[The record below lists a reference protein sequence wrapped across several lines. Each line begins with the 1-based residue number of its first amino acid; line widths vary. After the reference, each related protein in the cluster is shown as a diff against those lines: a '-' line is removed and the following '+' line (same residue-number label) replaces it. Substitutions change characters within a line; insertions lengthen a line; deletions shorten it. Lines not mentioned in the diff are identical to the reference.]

1 MNIVRIALVEDD
13 ERLRGLLIAH
23 LEATPGIRCIA
34 AYGDAESAIR
44 DVPDKKP
51 DIILMDINLP
61 GISGIEAIR
70 MMKPAMPTTDF
81 VILTVFEDNK
91 RIFEAL
97 EAGAVGY
104 LLKST
109 SPNDLVEALHEVRR
123 GGSPTSAPI
132 ARKIV
137 QSFQRHPVPETALEA
152 LTEREDEV
160 LTQLAR
166 GFTYKEISQNLFIS
180 RDTVHSHIRNIYR
193 KLHVRSRTEAVV
205 KFLNKQV

>member
-1 MNIVRIALVEDD
+1 MTPIRIALVEDD

-23 LEATPGIRCIA
+23 LEAAEGIRCIA
-34 AYGDAESAIR
+34 AYGDAESAVM
-44 DVPDKKP
+44 DVPEKTP
-51 DIILMDINLP
+51 DMVLMDINLP
-61 GISGIEAIR
+61 GMSGIDAIR
-70 MMKPAMPTTDF
+70 ILKPTLPATDF

-97 EAGAVGY
+97 EVGAVGY

-109 SPNDLVEALHEVRR
+109 SPKDLIEALHEVRR

-137 QSFQRHPVPETALEA
+137 QSFQRNPVPTSIHEA

>member
-1 MNIVRIALVEDD
+1 MSLIRIVLVEDD
-13 ERLRGLLIAH
+13 ERLRGLLVSH
-23 LEATPGIRCIA
+23 LESSPGIRCIA
-34 AYGDAESAIR
+34 AYGDAESALR
-44 DVPDKKP
+44 DAPDKAP

-70 MMKPAMPTTDF
+70 AMKPALPATDF

-109 SPNDLVEALHEVRR
+109 SPKELIEALHEVRR

-137 QSFQRHPVPETALEA
+137 QSFQRHPVPDTSHEA

>member
-1 MNIVRIALVEDD
+1 MSIIRIALVEDD
-13 ERLRGLLIAH
+13 ERLRGLLVSH
-23 LEATPGIRCIA
+23 LESSPGIRCIA
-34 AYGDAESAIR
+34 AYGDAESALR
-44 DVPDKKP
+44 DAPDKAP

-70 MMKPAMPTTDF
+70 AMKPALPATDF

-109 SPNDLVEALHEVRR
+109 SPIELIEALHEVRR

-137 QSFQRHPVPETALEA
+137 QSFQRHPVPDTSHEA

>member
-1 MNIVRIALVEDD
+1 MSIIRIALVEDD
-13 ERLRGLLIAH
+13 ERLRGLLVSH
-23 LEATPGIRCIA
+23 LESSPGIRCIA
-34 AYGDAESAIR
+34 AYGDAESALR
-44 DVPDKKP
+44 DAPDKAP

-70 MMKPAMPTTDF
+70 AMKPALPATDF

-109 SPNDLVEALHEVRR
+109 SPKELIEALHEVRR

-137 QSFQRHPVPETALEA
+137 QSFQRHPVPDTSHEA